1 MTVGVITRAFL
12 SSRRAGPLWRHDTP
26 ASSVSQ
32 KSNWEFVPLLEAKD
46 GVVRVANDN
55 HVTGGASLPPLV
67 HPLIID
73 MTEVNVRQERP
84 EDRALRRPLLR
95 LDQVSIFEHAC
106 RQPFCDQPNNSP
118 AANPMFD
125 ETDQRILVNL
135 VEQHPELVLRRSIPR
150 LRPSL

>member
-1 MTVGVITRAFL
+1 M
-12 SSRRAGPLWRHDTP
+12 
-26 ASSVSQ
+26 SQ
-32 KSNWEFVPLLEAKD
+32 KSNREFPLLEAKD
-46 GVVRVANDN
+46 GVVRVANNN

-84 EDRALRRPLLR
+84 DDRAL
-95 LDQVSIFEHAC
+95 EHAC

-125 ETDQRILVNL
+125 ERTSQFWSTLSN
-135 VEQHPELVLRRSIPR
+135 ST
-150 LRPSL
+150 PSLSYAAQYLACALPVNALRLPSRTTRASLGAGTFATPSG